1 MKLIEVL
8 KPHWSERLA
17 SLRRIPEIVRELWR
31 ASGVLVVVSM
41 SLRLVLAGF
50 PPLTLWIS
58 KQLIDAVNQI
68 QRFPTGAW
76 SHVWQFLIIEFILVV
91 SIDIAGRMADHADL
105 KLSEIFFHRVSVR
118 ILEHS
123 NRLNLEDL
131 ENPIFQDQLER
142 ARSQISIQLTVL
154 FNIAQL
160 IQNGVGLVT
169 LIAAVAIYAP
179 WLVAL
184 QVVAL
189 VPIAVTEM
197 HYAAV
202 LYQKHRERTPMRRT
216 MEYLMNLSTNSLSV
230 KEVKAFRLGEH
241 FISEYDH
248 LGQSFKAENVRLSRD
263 RNTIGAILTALGTA
277 AYYGAYAYLVWQTGR
292 GSISIGT
299 LFFLGVSF
307 QRSKWQLQEILTT
320 MSRTLDQTLRLGDVF
335 EFFRTAPRIQ
345 KISRRL
351 PVPKR
356 IAKGFEL
363 RNVSFGYA
371 GAPQLALQQVSFS
384 IEPGETVAIV
394 GENGAGKTTVTK
406 LLARLYEPTE
416 GMILLD
422 GVDIW
427 DYDIESFQKAVSVVF
442 QDFVRYEMTAGINIG
457 FGDLPS
463 RDDRKRL
470 DAAARAGLALPIIER
485 FANGYEQ
492 VLGKRFEGGVELSGG
507 EWQKFALS
515 RASMRDAQLLI
526 LDEPAASLDAKNE
539 FLLIEHFA
547 RLTTDK
553 MSVLISHRL
562 PTVRMAHKILVLDR
576 GRLLEQ
582 GTHERLMA
590 NGANYASMFRLQ
602 ASGYD
607 DHFQFARTNGGRF

>member
-1 MKLIEVL
+1 MRLIELL
-8 KPHWSERLA
+8 KQQWTERLA
-17 SLRRIPEIVRELWR
+17 SLRRIPEIIREVWR
-31 ASGVLVVVSM
+31 ASRALVIVSM

-58 KQLIDAVNQI
+58 KQLIDAVNHI
-68 QRFPTGAW
+68 QRFHTVTW
-76 SHVWQFLIIEFILVV
+76 SRVWQFFIIEFILIV
-91 SIDIAGRMADHADL
+91 STDIAGRMADHADL
-105 KLSEIFFHRVSVR
+105 KLSEIFSHQLSVR
-118 ILEHS
+118 VLAHS
-123 NRLNLEDL
+123 NKLDLEDL
-131 ENPIFQDQLER
+131 ENSIFQDQLER
-142 ARSQISIQLTVL
+142 ARSQISTQLAVL
-154 FNIAQL
+154 FSIAQL
-160 IQNGVGLVT
+160 IQNGIGLVT

-189 VPIAVTEM
+189 VPLAVTEM

-202 LYQKHRERTPMRRT
+202 LHQKYRERTPLRRT
-216 MEYLMNLSTNSLSV
+216 MEYLMNLSTNSVSV

-241 FISEYDH
+241 FTTEYER
-248 LGQSFKAENVRLSRD
+248 LGERFKTENARLSRD
-263 RNTIGAILTALGTA
+263 RNTIGGILTAIGTA
-277 AYYGAYAYLVWQTGR
+277 AYYGGYAYLVAQAGR
-292 GSISIGT
+292 GSITIGT
-299 LFFLGVSF
+299 LFFLGGSF

-345 KISRRL
+345 KIGRRL
-351 PVPKR
+351 PVPRR
-356 IAKGFEL
+356 ITKGFEF
-363 RNVSFGYA
+363 RKVSFGYA
-371 GAPQLALQQVSFS
+371 GAPQLALQQISFC
-384 IEPGETVAIV
+384 IEPGETVALV

-406 LLARLYEPTE
+406 LLSRLYEPTE
-416 GMILLD
+416 GIILLE

-457 FGDLPS
+457 FGDLTS
-463 RDDRKRL
+463 RDDRTRL
-470 DAAARAGLALPIIER
+470 EAAARAGLALPIIER

-492 VLGKRFEGGVELSGG
+492 LLGKRFEGGVELSGG

-515 RASMRDAQLLI
+515 RASMRNAQLLI

-562 PTVRMAHKILVLDR
+562 PTVRMAHKILVLNR

-590 NGANYASMFRLQ
+590 NGADYASMFRLQ

-607 DHFQFARTNGGRF
+607 DHFQFARTNGERF